1 MLAAS
6 TFGIS
11 ILNASL
17 LVVQIVL
24 ALYGISGFFATPKD
38 RRKGRLRFIIISSLM
53 VVLNAVDIGFDL
65 WKSFLLLYTGGPE
78 GESYLQAK
86 NILDSSESWRWD
98 LIGDAFLCTAIA
110 LGDILMLW
118 RCIVLWTDRKWVVM
132 FPSLA
137 CVGSIVSYIAYL
149 AGIASFNADLSYE
162 TLLYGAILNVTMNIM
177 VTFLIVL
184 RVMRA
189 RSRNVKVFPDEK
201 PPRWYSEVMA
211 LVIES
216 AAPLAIF
223 GICFI
228 ALRGTIE
235 SQSGELQ
242 SGHVLQRG
250 RQNILMDAVQSFYDA
265 FCILSPQ
272 MIIIY
277 YMQFRVRRDYEV
289 VIARTPSSP
298 RIDGGMPRTSF
309 KQQPPIWASSCVMTG
324 KRSVKGT
331 DPMRPLASRSV
342 LHTSNIKAQL
352 YRPDTPGGWLEK
364 EPPALWSPQRENGK
378 TKVPLVKT
386 FFCLLPTSST
396 GFGKP
401 IRRKNRP
408 DEKHEKI
415 ESGESKTSAGD

>member
-1 MLAAS
+1 MASEFRPPSNEEMNTYGGMLAAS

-53 VVLNAVDIGFDL
+53 VVMNAIDIGFDL

-86 NILDSSESWRWD
+86 NVLDSSESWRWD

-137 CVGSIVSYIAYL
+137 CVGSIACCNIRQVSYIAYL

-250 RQNILMDAVQSFYDA
+250 RQNILMDAAQSFYDA

-272 MIIIY
+272 MIIVRVTRGKAWNSSVVEATGNISQPI
-277 YMQFRVRRDYEV
+277 QFAHSE
-289 VIARTPSSP
+289 
-298 RIDGGMPRTSF
+298 GE
-309 KQQPPIWASSCVMTG
+309 MT
-324 KRSVKGT
+324 
-331 DPMRPLASRSV
+331 A
-342 LHTSNIKAQL
+342 SNI
-352 YRPDTPGGWLEK
+352 
-364 EPPALWSPQRENGK
+364 SNS
-378 TKVPLVKT
+378 V
-386 FFCLLPTSST
+386 
-396 GFGKP
+396 
-401 IRRKNRP
+401 
-408 DEKHEKI
+408 
-415 ESGESKTSAGD
+415 